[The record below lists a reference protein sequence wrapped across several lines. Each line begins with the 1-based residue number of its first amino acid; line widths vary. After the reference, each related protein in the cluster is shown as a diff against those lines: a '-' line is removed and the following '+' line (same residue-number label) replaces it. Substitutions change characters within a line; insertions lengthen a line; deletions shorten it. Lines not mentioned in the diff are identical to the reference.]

1 MMSAPAASAAW
12 ATAAFVVSIEISPSV
27 SALDLHVDLGTN
39 VLNSGAVVNFDVL
52 LNGIDVGD
60 IVFTQASGTGAFDY
74 SFGFA
79 SIASGGTYTITF
91 DETNTVPDGQG
102 SISFDLVRPCE
113 QHRDPD

>member
-1 MMSAPAASAAW
+1 MSTVNARLG
-12 ATAAFVVSIEISPSV
+12 AFFFESSHFVTGTFAGTGLASV
-27 SALDLHVDLGTN
+27 SALDLHVGLGTN

-79 SIASGGTYTITF
+79 SMRAA
-91 DETNTVPDGQG
+91 
-102 SISFDLVRPCE
+102 VRTRSHSMRPTPF
-113 QHRDPD
+113 QMGKVRSRSTLRTAPRP